1 MRRDRL
7 RGRLRWRSTSHGVLA
22 ALVVAG
28 ALAGCAADPVPDVT
42 TSTSTAPAG
51 PAVAAPGPPTTAAA
65 SAAPAPKPRASSS
78 VLPAVG
84 PDGPGTDAIPAP
96 AGPVAAAPQALPA
109 GLAPERLSIPA
120 IGVSSS
126 LETLGIG
133 SGGTVDVPK
142 NPDRPGWLDR
152 SPAPGQQGPAVII
165 GHLDSRTGPAVFL
178 RLRDLAV
185 GDPVVVTR
193 HNGTKVTFT
202 VDGVRS
208 FRKSQFPS
216 AATYGP
222 VPGPALRLITCGGN
236 YDHATKSYESNVI
249 VFAS

>member
-1 MRRDRL
+1 MRVKQSAR
-7 RGRLRWRSTSHGVLA
+7 RLRWGRAGLGTVAGLVL
-22 ALVVAG
+22 AG
-28 ALAGCAADPVPDVT
+28 ALAGCAAGPTTLGAPAATT
-42 TSTSTAPAG
+42 TSAAAGSATATAPSPKANNPLPTKGAAG
-51 PAVAAPGPPTTAAA
+51 A
-65 SAAPAPKPRASSS
+65 SGSDS
-78 VLPAVG
+78 
-84 PDGPGTDAIPAP
+84 GTVAIPAP
-96 AGPVAAAPQALPA
+96 AGPAATTSALPA

-142 NPDRPGWLDR
+142 DPDRPGWLDR
-152 SPAPGQQGPAVII
+152 SSAPGQQGPAVII
-165 GHLDSRTGPAVFL
+165 GHLDSKTGPAVFL
-178 RLRDLAV
+178 KLRELKV

-193 HNGTKVTFT
+193 HDGTKVTFT

-208 FRKSQFPS
+208 FEKSHFPTD
-216 AATYGP
+216 ATYGP
-222 VPGPALRLITCGGN
+222 VPGPALRLITCGGT

>member
-1 MRRDRL
+1 MSLEQSAR
-7 RGRLRWRSTSHGVLA
+7 RLRWGRAGLGAMAGLA
-22 ALVVAG
+22 LAG
-28 ALAGCAADPVPDVT
+28 ALAGCAGGPMAPGAPVAATTSAPT
-42 TSTSTAPAG
+42 ASTSTSSPSPTAE
-51 PAVAAPGPPTTAAA
+51 
-65 SAAPAPKPRASSS
+65 SPAPTKVATPARATDSD
-78 VLPAVG
+78 AVV
-84 PDGPGTDAIPAP
+84 IPAP
-96 AGPVAAAPQALPA
+96 AGLADAATKALPA
-109 GLAPERLSIPA
+109 GLAPQRLSIPA

-133 SGGTVDVPK
+133 AGGAVEVPK

-165 GHLDSRTGPAVFL
+165 GHLDSKTGPAVFL
-178 RLRDLAV
+178 KLRQLKV

-193 HNGTKVTFT
+193 HDGRKVTFT

-208 FRKSQFPS
+208 FEKTHFPTD
-216 AATYGP
+216 ATYGP
-222 VPGPALRLITCGGN
+222 VPGPALRLITCGGT

>member
-1 MRRDRL
+1 MTRDGSRR
-7 RGRLRWRSTSHGVLA
+7 RLRWRRTSHGVLA
-22 ALVVAG
+22 GLVVAG
-28 ALAGCAADPVPDVT
+28 TLAGCAADHGRDVT
-42 TSTSTAPAG
+42 TSTLPASAG
-51 PAVAAPGPPTTAAA
+51 PAAVAPGPTTTAPG
-65 SAAPAPKPRASSS
+65 SAAPTPSHRSSTS
-78 VLPAVG
+78 VVPAVG
-84 PDGPGTDAIPAP
+84 PVDSGTDAIPAP

-142 NPDRPGWLDR
+142 NPDRPGWFDR
-152 SPAPGQQGPAVII
+152 SSAPGQQGPAVII
-165 GHLDSRTGPAVFL
+165 GHLDSKTGPAVFL

-193 HNGTKVTFT
+193 HNGTTVTFT

-208 FRKSQFPS
+208 FQKSHFPS
-216 AATYGP
+216 EATYGP
-222 VPGPALRLITCGGN
+222 VPGPALRLITCGGT
-236 YDHATKSYESNVI
+236 YDRATKSYESNVI